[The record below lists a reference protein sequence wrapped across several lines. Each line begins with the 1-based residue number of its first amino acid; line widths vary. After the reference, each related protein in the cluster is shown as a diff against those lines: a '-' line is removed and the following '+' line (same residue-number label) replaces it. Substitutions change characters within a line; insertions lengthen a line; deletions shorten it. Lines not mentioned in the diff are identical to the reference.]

1 MDIQG
6 VFWSDMNGSSY
17 HVLDYPPTPLEFARL
32 AHLSRPAVIKGVE
45 FPALTKWTDDYLVEK
60 MGDQSVSV
68 AVTPN
73 GRADAVTRAPDGK
86 LYFAEPFTDSMTLRN
101 LLKKLRS
108 GDSD

>member
-1 MDIQG
+1 
-6 VFWSDMNGSSY
+6 MNGSSY

-32 AHLSRPAVIKGVE
+32 AHLSRPAVIKGITITLCATPVRLTRCFSGVE

-73 GRADAVTRAPDGK
+73 GYGSTFTAV
-86 LYFAEPFTDSMTLRN
+86 
-101 LLKKLRS
+101 
-108 GDSD
+108 